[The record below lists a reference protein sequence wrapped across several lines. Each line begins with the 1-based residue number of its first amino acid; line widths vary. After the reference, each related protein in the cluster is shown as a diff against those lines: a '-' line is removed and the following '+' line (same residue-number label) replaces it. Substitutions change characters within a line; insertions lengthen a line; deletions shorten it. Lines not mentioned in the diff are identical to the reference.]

1 MITKIIKKI
10 LKFSKFFCIFCLV
23 LTLSK
28 VSITKENK
36 MATNVNLNKTLDL
49 HAMAIKINEI
59 QMNDKFY
66 VLDTYVGDLTG
77 YLANC
82 PLCGGTLGCTG
93 QNVLDGTTT
102 YVDKSYGTVKIVA
115 SSSNL
120 PCGSIIQFQTD
131 VFSEKQV
138 AIVLDRGV
146 VGNAI
151 DLLVGSSNEAY
162 SIGRRQITYDILRY
176 GWERNIETS

>member
-1 MITKIIKKI
+1 MIRKVILTSNKIVKII
-10 LKFSKFFCIFCLV
+10 FIFLLV
-23 LTLSK
+23 MLLPK
-28 VSITKENK
+28 VKITKEESIVSNI
-36 MATNVNLNKTLDL
+36 NLNKTVDL
-49 HAMAIKINEI
+49 HAMALKINEI
-59 QMNDKFY
+59 QMKDRYY
-66 VLDTYVGDLTG
+66 VLDSYVGDLTA

-102 YVDKSYGTVKIVA
+102 YNDSLYGNVNIVA

-120 PCGSIIQFQTD
+120 PCGTIIQFYYPGTA
-131 VFSEKQV
+131 EKRT

-151 DLLVGSSNEAY
+151 DLLVNNHEVAVN
-162 SIGRRQITYDILRY
+162 IGRRQISYDILRY
-176 GWERNIETS
+176 GWERNNA